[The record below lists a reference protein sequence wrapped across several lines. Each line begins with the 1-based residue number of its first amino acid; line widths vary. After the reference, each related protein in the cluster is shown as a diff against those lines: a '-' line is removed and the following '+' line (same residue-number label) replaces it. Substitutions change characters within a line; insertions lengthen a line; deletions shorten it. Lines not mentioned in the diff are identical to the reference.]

1 MARPPKRLS
10 DDQWRLIQDAQLA
23 AVLNKVKAG
32 KVPNAREQAILDRAR
47 AVPDNGKPGTPELQ
61 SLEEHDG
68 EGPIWLPPSEF
79 LRWLQ
84 EQGITLSRK
93 SLYKTYYGTGAR
105 HPVHV
110 SPDGKRIHKW
120 KALEL
125 IRIVQGG
132 EGAGD
137 SARII
142 TERQQADARFRTAK
156 ARQAELE
163 LEEIEGKRVPL
174 DTIERVWATMWENVK
189 NEARALEHNLPEELD
204 GKSKGEMRG
213 VLSLALHRMFAH
225 LATSCRDQVK
235 NLARKPA

>member
-1 MARPPKRLS
+1 MAKNRRTLTER
-10 DDQWRLIQDAQLA
+10 DLALIADAQLA
-23 AVLNKVKAG
+23 AVLSKVKRG
-32 KVPNAREQAILDRAR
+32 QVLTAREQQILDRAR